1 MIKHETT
8 MKLAMMPIMLSC
20 PTCGAKPNQPCTPA
34 PVEHFARKVE
44 AWKKT
49 VN

>member
-1 MIKHETT
+1 
-8 MKLAMMPIMLSC
+8 MKLDMMPITLPC
-20 PTCGAKPNQPCTPA
+20 PTCGAKPGETCKPEPN
-34 PVEHFARKVE
+34 EHFSRKVA

>member
-1 MIKHETT
+1 
-8 MKLAMMPIMLSC
+8 MKLAMMPITLPC
-20 PTCGAKPNQPCTPA
+20 PTCGAKPGETCKPEPT
-34 PVEHFARKVE
+34 EHFARKVA